1 MQLAGRE
8 VSGIFQKSRSRTCN
22 QCGTLGVDL
31 RTITK
36 ELGATEKARRKKSDV
51 RLFITKK
58 NRVFQKNFMW
68 TDEVKQMR
76 LGLVPASRRRGS
88 AVSISQEG

>member
-8 VSGIFQKSRSRTCN
+8 VSGIFQKRRSRTCN
-22 QCGTLGVDL
+22 QRGTLGVDL

-36 ELGATEKARRKKSDV
+36 QLGATEKARRKKCDV
-51 RLFITKK
+51 RLFIAKK

-68 TDEVKQMR
+68 TGEAKQMR
-76 LGLVPASRRRGS
+76 MGLVPARRRRG
-88 AVSISQEG
+88 